1 MNCILIGTMDD
12 MEHARSLE
20 QLDFIGD
27 FFFFLKKKK
36 DFLFFYEGAM
46 SINFS
51 ITFVPQTYMNTLNG
65 ILNL

>member
-1 MNCILIGTMDD
+1 MDD

-27 FFFFLKKKK
+27 SRKKRIFYLKKKK